1 MSDTV
6 GSGSGSGSGSGIG
19 SGPADGRTAGW
30 AAGRTDPANV
40 REAYSFACM
49 RCGHGWEQAYE
60 IEHHVDTSGRP
71 YVTYL
76 ADGAAVPSP
85 LTRPSCGNCGGHLVR
100 IMRAGQVDEAV
111 SRWHAHT
118 HASSSGH
125 TPSSAHT
132 SSALHTSAAAHPQA
146 KQEQPPA
153 APHARH
159 WSLLA
164 LLHRGHAAPPRTAR
178 RAAP

>member
-1 MSDTV
+1 
-6 GSGSGSGSGSGIG
+6 
-19 SGPADGRTAGW
+19 
-30 AAGRTDPANV
+30 
-40 REAYSFACM
+40 M

-111 SRWHAHT
+111 SRWHTHT
-118 HASSSGH
+118 H
-125 TPSSAHT
+125 TPG
-132 SSALHTSAAAHPQA
+132 AAHPQA
-146 KQEQPPA
+146 QQEPPA
-153 APHARH
+153 APRVRH

-164 LLHRGHAAPPRTAR
+164 LLHRGHPAPPRNAR
-178 RAAP
+178 RTAP